1 MWPVLQGERDRNDL
15 DLGTKKGK
23 TNIRMLLLNRTFA
36 VGVDRLLGPAF
47 VGGTGDHNVSGKDW
61 APDVLKL
68 FPVLLATEAG
78 EGIRLYRL
86 LLCLSRTLFYFHI
99 LLCFSAGSN

>member
-1 MWPVLQGERDRNDL
+1 MILIWGQ
-15 DLGTKKGK
+15 KGK
-23 TNIRMLLLNRTFA
+23 TNIRMLLLNRTFT
-36 VGVDRLLGPAF
+36 GDVDRLLGPAF
-47 VGGTGDHNVSGKDW
+47 VGGTGNQDVSRKDW

-68 FPVLLATEAG
+68 FPVLLATVAG
-78 EGIRLYRL
+78 EGIWLYRL